1 MKRVETTKQHIN
13 LSFIYFV
20 ASLAIFFVSAYVTT
34 ILNYGW
40 TPLFVGVGLMAVAV
54 VVHYFAKDFYQFY
67 TLSFSLNMIASG
79 LSFGTL
85 FVLENLVFDVKS
97 MLVVFLSGVVI
108 AFVYSRAYLTLP
120 YQKYKIINLVLGSI
134 TGVTGVILA
143 VLWLGRPQE
152 SIYGFMVAMLIYQ
165 VIYLGLLNYI
175 VKRGNQYRYISF
187 YSFGVY
193 IVITAV
199 VLVILSD
206 GELFPADLLTPD
218 KQTARRNQPRL

>member
-108 AFVYSRAYLTLP
+108 AFVYSRAYLALP
-120 YQKYKIINLVLGSI
+120 YQKYKIINLILGSI
-134 TGVTGVILA
+134 TGFTGVILA

-152 SIYGFMVAMLIYQ
+152 SIYGFMVAMLVYQ
-165 VIYLGLLNYI
+165 AIYLGLLNYI

-193 IVITAV
+193 IVITAI
-199 VLVILSD
+199 VLVVLSD

-218 KQTARRNQPRL
+218 KQSARRNQPRL